1 MTEPVEPMAEPIN
14 IDNDNAETNK
24 INSDN
29 DNFYNSLD
37 LDYDNKSDN
46 IGNPNIFL
54 DHLNLTQ
61 NNEEKINQ
69 EIQEKTVSFDNFKT
83 QNNTNTTT
91 DESHNINSFIS
102 NNQYAENATFDN
114 DRVDTDIE
122 NELYSATN
130 KSYIDINKE
139 WEENEAKNKTLPDSN
154 INTSQLQQDNITNT
168 NNNNNMTNNIGF
180 DIKESIEKLKAQLN
194 SNNDDT
200 NNQ

>member
-1 MTEPVEPMAEPIN
+1 MAEPVEPMAEPIN
-14 IDNDNAETNK
+14 INNDNTETNK